1 MENNMVMVNTNA
13 TGVWG
18 RNAAARQ
25 QLVRELVEQAGVIVN
40 RKQVLAFIESTGR
53 TVNDVSWLLNGK
65 QFRASRGQY
74 TLQPLLA
81 GDGASTSEPT
91 TASNVA

>member
-1 MENNMVMVNTNA
+1 MVMVNTNA

-81 GDGASTSEPT
+81 GDGDGASTSEPT

>member
-1 MENNMVMVNTNA
+1 MVMVNTNA

-53 TVNDVSWLLNGK
+53 TINDVSWLLNGK

-81 GDGASTSEPT
+81 GDGASAAEPT

>member
-1 MENNMVMVNTNA
+1 MVMVNTNA

-53 TVNDVSWLLNGK
+53 TINDVSWLLNGK

-81 GDGASTSEPT
+81 SDGAVAAEPT

>member
-1 MENNMVMVNTNA
+1 MVMVNTNA

-25 QLVRELVEQAGVIVN
+25 QLVRELVEHSGVIVN

-53 TVNDVSWLLNGK
+53 TINDVSWLLNGK

-81 GDGASTSEPT
+81 SDGASAAEPT

>member
-1 MENNMVMVNTNA
+1 MVMVNTNA

-53 TVNDVSWLLNGK
+53 TINDVSWLLNGK

-81 GDGASTSEPT
+81 GDSASATEPT